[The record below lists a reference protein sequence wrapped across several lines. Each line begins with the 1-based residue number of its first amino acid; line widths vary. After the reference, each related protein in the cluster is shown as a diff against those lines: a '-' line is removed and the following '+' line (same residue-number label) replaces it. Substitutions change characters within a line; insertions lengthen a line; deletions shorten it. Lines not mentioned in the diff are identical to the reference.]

1 MKMPRAV
8 ITDIYIQALTCPLDR
23 THQEVFD
30 SELRGFYVDVLASG
44 RKSFRVRYRFEK
56 KLRVVTL
63 GDAMLITADEARKL
77 ARDLIRKAKQGVDPQ
92 ETIQQGLGPKIK
104 DFFIGKY
111 MSYVKS
117 YKRSWDTDLSMIQNH
132 IMPKLGEQFMGSISP
147 PDIAVF
153 VETMRSQDYAP
164 GTCNR
169 ALVLLRF
176 GYELA
181 IRWKTPGVDSN
192 PVKEIKNLRDDNR
205 IERFLS
211 NQQTI
216 NLLEAVKQSKSEML
230 QYIVL
235 FLIYT
240 GARKREALNAKWQ
253 DIDWDKKSW
262 RIPKT
267 KSGKVRHIPLSK
279 GALSVLEALKTLCLE
294 GKLGK
299 YLQAFSL
306 ADMTQRHIFANIRT
320 GQAYVSFFYSW
331 NAARIRA
338 GMPDLR
344 VHDLR
349 HSFASFLVNA
359 GRSLYEVQELLGHAD
374 IRTTSRYAHLSRER
388 LIAAVEVVPLMAVEI
403 RGLNAEAAQ
412 ASAKNAV
419 VVQDGS
425 DGGQDHLTIFED
437 SSQRIANFE
446 LKSF

>member
-1 MKMPRAV
+1 MKMPSTV
-8 ITDIYIQALTCPLDR
+8 ITDIYIQVLSCPQDR
-23 THQEVFD
+23 KHHEIFD
-30 SELRGFYVDVLASG
+30 SELRGFYVDVMASG
-44 RKSFRVRYRFEK
+44 RKSFRVRYRFDK

-63 GDAMLITADEARKL
+63 GDATLITTDEARKL
-77 ARDLIRKAKQGVDPQ
+77 ARDLIRKAKQGIDPQ
-92 ETIQQGLGPKIK
+92 ETIQSGLGPKIK
-104 DFFIGKY
+104 DFFMQKY
-111 MSYVKS
+111 MPYVKS
-117 YKRSWDTDLSMIQNH
+117 YKKSWDTDESMIRNH
-132 IMPKLGEQFMGSISP
+132 IVTKLGELHMGSISP

-153 VETMRSQDYAP
+153 VETMRAQEYAL

-169 ALVLLRF
+169 ALVLLRY

-181 IRWKTPGVDSN
+181 IRWKVLGVETN

-211 NQQTI
+211 NEQTI
-216 NLLEAVKQSKSEML
+216 SLLDAVRQSESDML

-240 GARKREALNAKWQ
+240 GARKREALDAKWQ

-279 GALSVLEALKTLCLE
+279 GALSVLETLKGLCLE

-299 YLQAFSL
+299 HLHAASL
-306 ADMTQRHIFANIRT
+306 NEMAPRNIFANVRT

-331 NAARIRA
+331 DAARKRA
-338 GMPDLR
+338 GLPDLR

-388 LIAAVEVVPLMAVEI
+388 LIAAVEVVPQVPI
-403 RGLNAEAAQ
+403 
-412 ASAKNAV
+412 
-419 VVQDGS
+419 
-425 DGGQDHLTIFED
+425 
-437 SSQRIANFE
+437 E
-446 LKSF
+446 LRVKPS

>member
-1 MKMPRAV
+1 MP
-8 ITDIYIQALTCPLDR
+8 
-23 THQEVFD
+23 
-30 SELRGFYVDVLASG
+30 
-44 RKSFRVRYRFEK
+44 
-56 KLRVVTL
+56 
-63 GDAMLITADEARKL
+63 
-77 ARDLIRKAKQGVDPQ
+77 
-92 ETIQQGLGPKIK
+92 
-104 DFFIGKY
+104 
-111 MSYVKS
+111 YVKS
-117 YKRSWDTDLSMIQNH
+117 YKRSWDTDLSMINNH
-132 IMPKLGEQFMGSISP
+132 IVTKLGELHMGSISP

-153 VETMRSQDYAP
+153 VETMRSQDYAL

-176 GYELA
+176 GFELA
-181 IRWKTPGVDSN
+181 IRWKTPGVESN

-216 NLLEAVKQSKSEML
+216 NLLEAVKQSESEML

-240 GARKREALNAKWQ
+240 GARKREALDAKWQ

-279 GALSVLEALKTLCLE
+279 GALSVLEALKALCLE

-299 YLQAFSL
+299 HLKAFSME
-306 ADMTQRHIFANIRT
+306 DMTHLHIFANIRT
-320 GQAYVSFFYSW
+320 GQPYVSFFYSW

-338 GMPDLR
+338 GLPDLR

-388 LIAAVEVVPLMAVEI
+388 LIAAVEVVPFVEVEI
-403 RGLNAEAAQ
+403 KGAC
-412 ASAKNAV
+412 V
-419 VVQDGS
+419 
-425 DGGQDHLTIFED
+425 
-437 SSQRIANFE
+437 
-446 LKSF
+446 

>member
-1 MKMPRAV
+1 MRISNAV
-8 ITDIYIQALTCPLDR
+8 ITDFYIKELKCPLGR
-23 THQEVFD
+23 SHQEVFD
-30 SELRGFYVDVLASG
+30 SEFRGFYVDVLASG

-56 KLRVVTL
+56 KLRVATL
-63 GDAMLITADEARKL
+63 GDAVLITADEARKL
-77 ARDLIRKAKQGVDPQ
+77 ARELIRKATLGVDPQ
-92 ETIQQGLGPKIK
+92 ENIQQALGPKIK
-104 DFFIGKY
+104 DFFLDKY
-111 MSYVKS
+111 MPYVKS
-117 YKRSWDTDLSMIQNH
+117 YKRSWGTDLSMIKNH
-132 IMPKLGEQFMGSISP
+132 IVTKLGEQYMGSISP

-153 VETMRSQDYAP
+153 VETMRSQDYAM

-169 ALVLLRF
+169 ALVLLRYGF
-176 GYELA
+176 ELA
-181 IRWKTPGVDSN
+181 IRWKVPGVPAN

-216 NLLEAVKQSKSEML
+216 QLLTAVKQSESEML

-240 GARKREALNAKWQ
+240 GARKREALDAKWQ

-267 KSGKVRHIPLSK
+267 KSGKVRHIPLSR
-279 GALSVLEALKTLCLE
+279 GALSVLEALENLCME
-294 GKLGK
+294 GKLGVHLK
-299 YLQAFSL
+299 AYSL
-306 ADMTQRHIFANIRT
+306 AEMTHRYIFANIRT
-320 GQAYVSFFYSW
+320 GQPYVSFFYSW

-388 LIAAVEVVPLMAVEI
+388 LIAAVEVVPLVAVEI
-403 RGLNAEAAQ
+403 
-412 ASAKNAV
+412 K
-419 VVQDGS
+419 
-425 DGGQDHLTIFED
+425 GQ
-437 SSQRIANFE
+437 RVAG
-446 LKSF
+446 